1 MHGFGAVFVCAACSL
16 RIRPCPNF
24 GENHTWSR
32 NARTRAPVDPCMLAR
47 RYNRAEV
54 ETILRRAA
62 DLHGQ
67 AREGASLQE
76 IEKIAEEAGISTAL
90 VRRAAYELA
99 EPAPVASPR
108 SPVFGGPI
116 RTSAVRAVDTAWA
129 VERFDELLPV
139 LRQLGNGNGDAAVVG
154 KTLTFTTKG
163 NGAKATAEVAVVDGR
178 TTIDVQSDL
187 QEYATNMHVIGLL
200 GLAMPALLIIS
211 LAAGPIVGVFAF
223 GLITSAMLAL
233 GRTFVDRRAAQQA
246 AVVERI
252 ADTLA
257 RDMQPQ
263 KVAAPRRARC
273 LVKFSRQFERAPLRG
288 RTKPQGDGPRSD
300 AAA

>member
-1 MHGFGAVFVCAACSL
+1 
-16 RIRPCPNF
+16 
-24 GENHTWSR
+24 
-32 NARTRAPVDPCMLAR
+32 MLAR

-99 EPAPVASPR
+99 EPAPTTSPR

-116 RTSAVRAVDTAWA
+116 RTSVVRTVDTAWA

-139 LRQLGNGNGDAAVVG
+139 LRQLGDGSGDAAVVG
-154 KTLTFTTKG
+154 KTLTFTTKA
-163 NGAKATAEVAVVDGR
+163 NGCKVIAEVSVSDGETR
-178 TTIDVQSDL
+178 IDVQSNL

-200 GLAMPALLIIS
+200 GLAMPALLILS

-223 GLITSAMLAL
+223 GLITSTMLAFARAL
-233 GRTFVDRRAAQQA
+233 VDRRAAQQTA
-246 AVVERI
+246 LVERV
-252 ADTLA
+252 ADSLTC
-257 RDMQPQ
+257 DMQPVD
-263 KVAAPRRARC
+263 VAAPRPARC
-273 LVKFSRQFERAPLRG
+273 LVKFSQEFERAPLRG
-288 RTKPQGDGPRSD
+288 RPRTMRLAQMRLPRARNS
-300 AAA
+300 AAPLGLGGAA